1 MPCIGMECNLK
12 RCTDGISM
20 QCLVCCHAICT
31 MLGNFVQHYS
41 EPNSMC
47 SYLCHTALHI
57 LLNCSKNAS
66 SPALAQCSALSN
78 VVNCAAQPHPTI
90 VYKQQCTLH
99 KRTSTQAAPFQMH
112 LATSLSDT
120 TTPQTHSQRPP
131 AIPIFNKPSISKF
144 WRQLEIPHRANL
156 SRYLIKIIQIQLEQ
170 THLLLQWLWQFRN

>member
-1 MPCIGMECNLK
+1 MGFQCNVQYVAMQYVLCMPLSFNKCF
-12 RCTDGISM
+12 IS
-20 QCLVCCHAICT
+20 AICT
-31 MLGNFVQHYS
+31 MLG
-41 EPNSMC
+41 NSMC

-66 SPALAQCSALSN
+66 SPALAQCSALSFL
-78 VVNCAAQPHPTI
+78 
-90 VYKQQCTLH
+90 YKQQCTLH